1 MMGTFTKN
9 TLFTFS
15 TRVSALFLG
24 LLASI
29 IIARTLGPEGKGIYT
44 LAILLPSLLL
54 TFTNFGIN
62 PATVFYIGKKK
73 YPLSEV
79 FGTNIGIT
87 ILLGGLAIL
96 IGLVIIFFFGSR
108 LFPGVGK
115 EYLLLAFPLVLFT
128 LFFGFI
134 SHILI
139 GLERFKKYNF
149 VYFLQSFLFLVLLA
163 ILLLGFHFGIKS
175 AILAYVFS
183 FFLVCLILFFLVKKE
198 TKKVI
203 LKPNWEYF
211 KNTFLYGSK
220 AYLGSIFVF
229 FHTRADRFLINFFI
243 APFAVGFY
251 SVSAGVAESLWLLS
265 LAAST
270 VLFPRVASETNGRRL
285 KEFTPLVWRS
295 ILFITFLMA
304 ILLFFV
310 GPWLIPFLYSEK
322 FLPSIQPFQILLL
335 GSLAFCGMGILGN
348 DLSARGK
355 PQLMTYTVGISMIL
369 NIILNILWI
378 PKWGITG
385 AAWATSF
392 SYLVCLGII
401 IFLYSKTSGN
411 KISEILF
418 FQKNDLIFYRNLF
431 SKIKSL
437 KL

>member
-1 MMGTFTKN
+1 
-9 TLFTFS
+9 
-15 TRVSALFLG
+15 
-24 LLASI
+24 
-29 IIARTLGPEGKGIYT
+29 
-44 LAILLPSLLL
+44 
-54 TFTNFGIN
+54 
-62 PATVFYIGKKK
+62 
-73 YPLSEV
+73 
-79 FGTNIGIT
+79 
-87 ILLGGLAIL
+87 
-96 IGLVIIFFFGSR
+96 
-108 LFPGVGK
+108 
-115 EYLLLAFPLVLFT
+115 LAFPLVLFT

-437 KL
+437 KS